1 MGFLVVWVMLL
12 KIEFNDL
19 QVGWGSRNV
28 SGVLEGIRMVFI
40 QTGFIRI
47 SQSHWSP
54 ARRLQNTEG
63 LGALLGY
70 KLRPPKDM
78 EIWYKE
84 QLE

>member
-40 QTGFIRI
+40 LFHKDFPEPLVSSAETAE
-47 SQSHWSP
+47 H
-54 ARRLQNTEG
+54 RRAGSLVG
-63 LGALLGY
+63 
-70 KLRPPKDM
+70 
-78 EIWYKE
+78 I
-84 QLE
+84 